1 MLALPAPSHSVAAV
15 PARSVANRPTPPV
28 LGPVIK
34 GFAPPAEKNG
44 CRVVGEWN
52 LRPPWE
58 NQ

>member
-34 GFAPPAEKNG
+34 G
-44 CRVVGEWN
+44 
-52 LRPPWE
+52 LRHLPKKMAAG
-58 NQ
+58 